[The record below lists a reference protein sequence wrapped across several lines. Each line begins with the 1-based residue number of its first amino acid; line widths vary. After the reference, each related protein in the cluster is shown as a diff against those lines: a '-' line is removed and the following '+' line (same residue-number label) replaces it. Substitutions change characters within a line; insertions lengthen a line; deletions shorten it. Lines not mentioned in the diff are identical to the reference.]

1 MRGNDAIQKP
11 LSALLDQT
19 MSPIRPR
26 RCPHLAINNR
36 HPPPPRSFAPLPTR
50 GEELGNK
57 LGTPQSSRARRTAGF
72 RTHPVATSSSFR
84 LTLPRPQDIRTSRN
98 AKSDPRVRTPRVHHQ
113 RDLTCQVL
121 LTNTLRPK
129 CTSRLNRR
137 GIPYARLAAW
147 LGCLGLSQP
156 GVCQTG
162 TLWPANY
169 PKCVIDRPCV

>member
-1 MRGNDAIQKP
+1 
-11 LSALLDQT
+11 

-98 AKSDPRVRTPRVHHQ
+98 AKSDPRIAKIHDISPQSVGVGFLTTYPDVPRAQ
-113 RDLTCQVL
+113 RKSSTEFL
-121 LTNTLRPK
+121 
-129 CTSRLNRR
+129 
-137 GIPYARLAAW
+137 
-147 LGCLGLSQP
+147 
-156 GVCQTG
+156 
-162 TLWPANY
+162 
-169 PKCVIDRPCV
+169 